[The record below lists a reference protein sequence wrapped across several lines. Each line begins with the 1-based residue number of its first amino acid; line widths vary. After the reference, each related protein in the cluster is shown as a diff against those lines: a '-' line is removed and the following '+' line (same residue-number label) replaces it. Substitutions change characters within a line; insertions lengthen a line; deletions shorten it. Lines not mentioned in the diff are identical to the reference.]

1 MYSYTHFSWVTG
13 EISQAAYVLR
23 NCAERSTLCKFQP
36 QLIVGLPELMADQ
49 VSVAHCRCLSWVT
62 FSLYGVILKRPERIS
77 AWQLLLFCRLR
88 FSDWSRCRSSVGSSK
103 CLKEVV
109 HNLPSDDASKL
120 KEFILPWELLRC
132 AVQHVLLFRLGTTG
146 TGLALQDQERK
157 LKELQKP
164 CAQFCI
170 ERELLR
176 LQGFNLSPKMCPRLR
191 CILYFMISNN
201 SPLGYTSL
209 WYILHTALWCS
220 PGSEDGPK

>member
-120 KEFILPWELLRC
+120 KEFIFALGTPEMC
-132 AVQHVLLFRLGTTG
+132 SAACVVVQVGDHRHRLGFAGPGEKTQRTAEAMCSV
-146 TGLALQDQERK
+146 LH
-157 LKELQKP
+157 LKES
-164 CAQFCI
+164 FCDFRDSI
-170 ERELLR
+170 YHR
-176 LQGFNLSPKMCPRLR
+176 R
-191 CILYFMISNN
+191 CVQDYDVYF
-201 SPLGYTSL
+201 TSWFQTTVL
-209 WYILHTALWCS
+209 
-220 PGSEDGPK
+220 